1 MGIDKRHEAAGS
13 IRGFAKMTLDFSF
26 KRVFG
31 NEKEKGALIAFLNR
45 MIGDVDIEEVQML
58 PMERL
63 GLTASDRKAVFDI
76 FCRDKDGTEFIVE
89 MQCAQQKYFRDRAL
103 FYAGYPLIEQ
113 GRLALE
119 KYIEAYSEE
128 LRTGKRKSG
137 FEWDYRLKPVIF
149 IGILNF
155 KMSHEKDWPDD
166 KYYSSYRLEER
177 QTHEPMNEN
186 LRFIFIEL
194 ERFNKRKEELEDMND
209 KWIYALKHMHEFE
222 SRPDE
227 LHENE
232 FDNLF
237 NLAKI
242 ATFTPGEIKTYLND
256 LIMER
261 DYWNTL
267 NYAKEV
273 AIAEGK
279 AKGKAEGKAEA
290 TAEAIRK
297 MLAAGLKIDQVC
309 AIMEMTREEIEG
321 AM

>member
-1 MGIDKRHEAAGS
+1 
-13 IRGFAKMTLDFSF
+13 
-26 KRVFG
+26 
-31 NEKEKGALIAFLNR
+31 
-45 MIGDVDIEEVQML
+45 
-58 PMERL
+58 
-63 GLTASDRKAVFDI
+63 
-76 FCRDKDGTEFIVE
+76 

-119 KYIEAYSEE
+119 KYIETYSEGSS
-128 LRTGKRKSG
+128 TGKRKLG
-137 FEWDYRLKPVIF
+137 FEWDYHLKPVIF

-155 KMSHEKDWPDD
+155 KMSHEEDWPED

-209 KWIYALKHMHEFE
+209 KWIYALKHMHEF
-222 SRPDE
+222 
-227 LHENE
+227 
-232 FDNLF
+232 DNLF

-242 ATFTPGEIKTYLND
+242 ATFTLGEIKTYLND

-267 NYAKEV
+267 
-273 AIAEGK
+273 
-279 AKGKAEGKAEA
+279 
-290 TAEAIRK
+290 
-297 MLAAGLKIDQVC
+297 
-309 AIMEMTREEIEG
+309 IMQKK
-321 AM
+321 

>member
-1 MGIDKRHEAAGS
+1 MGIDKRHEAKGS

-45 MIGDVDIEEVQML
+45 MIGE
-58 PMERL
+58 L
-63 GLTASDRKAVFDI
+63 GRV
-76 FCRDKDGTEFIVE
+76 
-89 MQCAQQKYFRDRAL
+89 
-103 FYAGYPLIEQ
+103 
-113 GRLALE
+113 
-119 KYIEAYSEE
+119 
-128 LRTGKRKSG
+128 
-137 FEWDYRLKPVIF
+137 
-149 IGILNF
+149 
-155 KMSHEKDWPDD
+155 H
-166 KYYSSYRLEER
+166 
-177 QTHEPMNEN
+177 
-186 LRFIFIEL
+186 
-194 ERFNKRKEELEDMND
+194 
-209 KWIYALKHMHEFE
+209 
-222 SRPDE
+222 
-227 LHENE
+227 
-232 FDNLF
+232 LF

-279 AKGKAEGKAEA
+279 AKGKAKGKAEGKAEA